1 MLNERRLCNQGP
13 QSSRQPRQHIQL
25 TFAFCLSRV
34 QVLSL
39 ILLLFRSSLFWLH
52 VLVLG
57 LGEGLQMR
65 RQPTCVTSCF
75 GFKCRPKGYYIYGIR
90 RPFCGW
96 PLHFW
101 PWIIMALTS
110 WPFDTAP
117 THAHMALSLSFESTA
132 LST

>member
-1 MLNERRLCNQGP
+1 M
-13 QSSRQPRQHIQL
+13 QSRTSIKPPIQ
-25 TFAFCLSRV
+25 TAHPINFCL
-34 QVLSL
+34 LSEQSPGPVPDPASSASFS
-39 ILLLFRSSLFWLH
+39 LLL
-52 VLVLG
+52 VLAARPG
-57 LGEGLQMR
+57 AGIREGLQMR